1 MHIPQTKCKF
11 FGRLYTL
18 DEGGA
23 SCVAEADGKG
33 KTIDHFLDWTSVRAG
48 DSMVEALEV
57 SKNIY
62 TKVREIKMTK
72 TAVITGVGPGLG
84 ASLVRKFASEGYQV
98 GLLAR
103 SSGYI
108 ETLAAD
114 IAASGT
120 KALALPTDIA
130 DSQMVEISFSTIREE
145 LGGVDVLINHA
156 GNAAWGE
163 FDQLTAED
171 FQCSWEV
178 CAFGSF
184 LCAQQVVPNMVEKGS
199 GAILFT
205 GATSA
210 IRGRAGAIAF
220 SSAKFAARGLA
231 WALAREMGPKGIHVA
246 HIIID
251 GVIDTPGVRERYQLS
266 EDEPLLLPD
275 DIAEAYWNLVQQP
288 KSTWAFELDLRP
300 HNEEF
305 FT

>member
-1 MHIPQTKCKF
+1 MK
-11 FGRLYTL
+11 
-18 DEGGA
+18 
-23 SCVAEADGKG
+23 
-33 KTIDHFLDWTSVRAG
+33 
-48 DSMVEALEV
+48 
-57 SKNIY
+57 
-62 TKVREIKMTK
+62 K

-84 ASLVRKFASEGYQV
+84 ASLTRKFASEGYQV

-103 SSGYI
+103 SSDYI
-108 ETLAAD
+108 QTLAAD
-114 IAASGT
+114 LGASGT
-120 KALALPTDIA
+120 KALALPTDIG
-130 DSQMVEISFSTIREE
+130 DSQMVETSFNTIRAE

-156 GNAAWGE
+156 GNAAWVE
-163 FDQLTAED
+163 FAALSAEA
-171 FQCSWEV
+171 FHRSWQV

-184 LCAQQVVPNMVEKGS
+184 LCAQQVVPYMVETGS

-220 SSAKFAARGLA
+220 SSAKFAVRGLA

-251 GVIDTPGVRERYQLS
+251 GVIDTPRVHERYQLE

-275 DIAEAYWNLVQQP
+275 DIAEAYWSLVQQP
-288 KSTWAFELDLRP
+288 KSAWAFELDLRP

>member
-1 MHIPQTKCKF
+1 MK
-11 FGRLYTL
+11 
-18 DEGGA
+18 
-23 SCVAEADGKG
+23 
-33 KTIDHFLDWTSVRAG
+33 
-48 DSMVEALEV
+48 
-57 SKNIY
+57 
-62 TKVREIKMTK
+62 K

-84 ASLVRKFASEGYQV
+84 ASLARKFASEGYQV
-98 GLLAR
+98 ALLAR
-103 SSGYI
+103 SSDYI
-108 ETLAAD
+108 QALATELG
-114 IAASGT
+114 ASGT
-120 KALALPTDIA
+120 EALALPTDIG
-130 DSQMVEISFSTIREE
+130 DSEMVKASFDAIREQ
-145 LGGVDVLINHA
+145 LGGVELLINHA

-163 FDQLTAED
+163 FAELTAED
-171 FQCSWEV
+171 FHRSWQV

-184 LCAQQVVPNMVEKGS
+184 LCAQQVVPDMVKKGS

-220 SSAKFAARGLA
+220 SSAKFAVRGLA

-251 GVIDTPGVRERYQLS
+251 GVIDTPSVRERYQLS

-288 KSTWAFELDLRP
+288 KSAWAFELDLRP

>member
-1 MHIPQTKCKF
+1 MK
-11 FGRLYTL
+11 
-18 DEGGA
+18 
-23 SCVAEADGKG
+23 
-33 KTIDHFLDWTSVRAG
+33 
-48 DSMVEALEV
+48 
-57 SKNIY
+57 
-62 TKVREIKMTK
+62 K

-103 SSGYI
+103 SSDYI
-108 ETLAAD
+108 QTLATE
-114 IAASGT
+114 IEASGT
-120 KALALPTDIA
+120 KALALPTDIG
-130 DSQMVEISFSTIREE
+130 DSQMVETSFSTIHEE
-145 LGGVDVLINHA
+145 LGAVDVLINHA

-163 FDQLTAED
+163 FDELTAEA
-171 FQCSWEV
+171 FHRSWQV

-184 LCAQQVVPNMVEKGS
+184 LCTQQVVPDMVEKGS

-220 SSAKFAARGLA
+220 SSAKFAVRGLA

-251 GVIDTPGVRERYQLS
+251 GVIDTPNVRERYQLS
-266 EDEPLLLPD
+266 EDEPLLLPE
-275 DIAEAYWNLVQQP
+275 DIAEAYWSLVQQP
-288 KSTWAFELDLRP
+288 KSAWAFELDLRP